1 MVQKPIPAPLL
12 PEASMRP
19 SFFSVL
25 FLCLVLIF
33 PAPPLGAAVN
43 SAGMTGHELLAMCN
57 SRYDTDYGFCAGYVS
72 GIANAMLAGPVNGE
86 RACSHG
92 PVRSQQLID
101 IYRSYAEVF
110 PENLRGAA
118 AKNVAVAI
126 ARGFP
131 CTQ

>member
-1 MVQKPIPAPLL
+1 
-12 PEASMRP
+12 MRP
-19 SFFSVL
+19 SFILTLFFCLLCALPTRPVL
-25 FLCLVLIF
+25 
-33 PAPPLGAAVN
+33 AAVN
-43 SAGMTGHELLAMCN
+43 SDGMTGHELLTMCN

-72 GIANAMLAGPVNGE
+72 GIANALLAGPVSGE

-101 IYRSYAEVF
+101 LYRSYAEIF

-131 CTQ
+131 CAE

>member
-1 MVQKPIPAPLL
+1 MRRFMLLTLFFCLWPIIQPA
-12 PEASMRP
+12 
-19 SFFSVL
+19 
-25 FLCLVLIF
+25 
-33 PAPPLGAAVN
+33 AANVN
-43 SAGMTGHELLAMCN
+43 RDGLTGHDLLAMCN

-72 GIANAMLAGPVNGE
+72 GIANALLAGPVSGE

-92 PVRSQQLID
+92 PVRSQQLVD
-101 IYRSYAEVF
+101 MYRSYAEIF

-131 CTQ
+131 CRE

>member
-1 MVQKPIPAPLL
+1 
-12 PEASMRP
+12 MRP
-19 SFFSVL
+19 RL
-25 FLCLVLIF
+25 FLFVFLFLLS
-33 PAPPLGAAVN
+33 ALTTKPLDAAVN
-43 SAGMTGHELLAMCN
+43 SDGMTGHELLAMCS

-72 GIANAMLAGPVNGE
+72 GIANAMLAGPVSGE

-101 IYRSYAEVF
+101 LYRSYAEVF

-131 CTQ
+131 CPE

>member
-1 MVQKPIPAPLL
+1 
-12 PEASMRP
+12 MRP
-19 SFFSVL
+19 FSILTLFFCL
-25 FLCLVLIF
+25 LCALPIRSTL
-33 PAPPLGAAVN
+33 AAVN
-43 SAGMTGHELLAMCN
+43 SDGMTGHELLVMCN

-72 GIANAMLAGPVNGE
+72 GIANAMLAGPVSGE

-101 IYRSYAEVF
+101 LYRSYAEIF

-131 CTQ
+131 CPE